1 MEEIQNKNWHP
12 VLITLHWLVAI
23 TVLGLFAL
31 GWWMVDL
38 TYYHAW
44 YKTAPFIHKSIGLM
58 LFLAMILRLLIRI
71 CTTQPLTASAHAKW
85 ELWLASKIHFI
96 LYLIVFSVVLSG
108 YFIST
113 ADGRGISVFGLFE
126 VPALITPFTNQADI
140 AGKIHWYAAWALMV
154 FVGLHILGALKHH
167 YLDKDETL
175 KRMLGKA

>member
-58 LFLAMILRLLIRI
+58 LFLAMILRLLIRVS
-71 CTTQPLTASAHAKW
+71 TTQPLTVSAHAKW
-85 ELWLASKIHFI
+85 ELWLASKIHFV
-96 LYLIVFSVVLSG
+96 LYLIVFVVMLSG
-108 YFIST
+108 YLIST
-113 ADGRGISVFGLFE
+113 AGGRGISVFGLFE
-126 VPALITPFTNQADI
+126 VPVLVAPFTNQADI
-140 AGKIHWYAAWALMV
+140 AGKIHWYVAWALMA